1 MRNQLKFIILIL
13 AVSLNGQNS
22 DNEQF
27 CSRIKTNIS
36 YQELRQVSS
45 NQASYDVKFY
55 DLFIQI
61 FSDTET
67 INGKVTVVFES
78 MVDGLESIELDL
90 ISGLEVTEVL
100 DLHDTPT
107 DFTHSNNS
115 LIISLPLTLAEG
127 ESSSATILYNGNP
140 ASSGFG
146 SFGFDKHDGED
157 MIWSLSEPYGARDWW
172 PCKDTPTDKADSVDI
187 HIKVPMRMTAASN
200 GLLDSVENEGLWKT
214 YHWKERYPI
223 ATYLISVAIYPYQV
237 FYDWYEYNDSD
248 SMRLDFYIYP
258 DSYEDVQ
265 PNYLL
270 TKDMMA
276 GFAARFGEYP
286 FINEKYGHAE
296 FVWGGGMEHQ
306 TLSSMGGHSQRLIA
320 HELAHQWWGDL
331 ITCANFHHIW
341 LNEGFATYSQA
352 IWYEI
357 RDGNIASLHEEMW
370 NKRYLGSGSIFVED
384 TTSTSTIFSGSLSY
398 NKAAWVLH
406 MLRNVVGDSLF
417 FSGLREYRDRFSF
430 SSTVTE
436 DFREVMED
444 VTGKNLIAF
453 FDQWI
458 YGTYYPVYSLYYEQ
472 HSESLDINIAQASTA
487 GTIFEM
493 PIDLKII
500 CTDTTIYKRV
510 NNYLEQQ
517 EYSLK
522 IPPNKT
528 VTSVELDPDNW
539 ILKTVV
545 YLDTLDIAI
554 PSIPTEF
561 IVHPAYP
568 NPFNSGTT
576 IRYNLDRTGE
586 TSINIYNILGEA
598 VLKKN
603 LYKEKGLNQFIWQ
616 GTDLSG
622 NLAPSGIYY
631 VQINNINHSET
642 IKVLLLR

>member
-1 MRNQLKFIILIL
+1 MQKQLQILIL
-13 AVSLNGQNS
+13 ILLVSLNGQNVAI
-22 DNEQF
+22 EQF

-36 YQELRQVSS
+36 YQELRQIST

-55 DLFIQI
+55 DLYLQV

-67 INGKVTVVFES
+67 IAGKVTVAFES
-78 MVDGLESIELDL
+78 LVDGLESVELDL
-90 ISGLEVTEVL
+90 FSGLDVLEVL
-100 DLHDTPT
+100 DINEMPA
-107 DFTHSNNS
+107 DFTHGNNA
-115 LIISLPLTLAEG
+115 LIIALPSALSEG
-127 ESSSATILYNGNP
+127 ESSSVTISYNGNP

-187 HIKVPMRMTAASN
+187 HIKVPRHMIAASN
-200 GLLDSVENEGLWKT
+200 GLLDSVETDGLWKT
-214 YHWKERYPI
+214 YHWQERYPI

-237 FYDWYEYNDSD
+237 FYDWYEYNDTD
-248 SMRLDFYIYP
+248 SMRLEFYVYP
-258 DSYEDVQ
+258 DTYDSVK

-270 TKDMMA
+270 TKDMIA

-357 RDGNIASLHEEMW
+357 RDGSMASLHEEMW
-370 NKRYLGSGSIFVED
+370 TKRYFGPGSIFVED
-384 TTSTSTIFSGSLSY
+384 TTSTSIIFSGSLSY

-417 FSGLREYRDRFSF
+417 FAGLREYRDRFSF
-430 SSTVTE
+430 SSTVTD
-436 DFREVMED
+436 DFREVMEEVSGLD
-444 VTGKNLIAF
+444 LNAF
-453 FDQWI
+453 FNQWI
-458 YGTYYPVYSLYYEQ
+458 YGSYYPAYSLYFEQ
-472 HSESLDINIAQASTA
+472 NDDILDINIGQASTE

-493 PIDLKII
+493 PIDLRII
-500 CTDTTIYKRV
+500 CSDTVIYARV
-510 NNYLEQQ
+510 NHYLEQQ
-517 EYSLK
+517 EYAIMLPAGK
-522 IPPNKT
+522 I
-528 VTSVELDPDNW
+528 VTNVELDPDNW
-539 ILKTVV
+539 ILKSVI
-545 YLDTLDIAI
+545 YLDTLDNAI
-554 PSIPTEF
+554 PSEF
-561 IVHPAYP
+561 RVHPAYP

-576 IRYNLDRTGE
+576 IRYDLDRSGE
-586 TSINIYNILGEA
+586 ISINIYNILGEA
-598 VLKKN
+598 VLRKS

-616 GTDLSG
+616 GIDLSG
-622 NLAPSGIYY
+622 KLAPSGIYY
-631 VQINNINHSET
+631 VRISNVTHSET